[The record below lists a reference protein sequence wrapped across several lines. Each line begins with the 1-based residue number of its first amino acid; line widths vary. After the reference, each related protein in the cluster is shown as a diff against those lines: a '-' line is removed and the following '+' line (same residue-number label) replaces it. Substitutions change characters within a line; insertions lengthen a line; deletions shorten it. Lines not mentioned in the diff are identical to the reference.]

1 MIATGLTAGKVREH
15 LPFITAPPTYDGDH
29 LNRFPLRGTK
39 TDSTRSGFKL
49 TPLLVEKT
57 TDPPDSVYESG
68 HQAESIKGGQD
79 VAEEASQE
87 RSSKT
92 RREIQ
97 SRFNLRLTGLGKS
110 SVEDDKDGAE
120 GATQETFSQTRKE
133 PQPRDNLRLARL
145 RESKRHVHD
154 PKEIQQ
160 EDTNGSPRSAH
171 GRNRMPETIVE
182 DDNEEDGA
190 SEGSSSDSPEGR
202 VNIRGR
208 EQNMSEEHG
217 SSDSSTETD
226 SNSETVTKT
235 DSNEDGTSRQRSPGG
250 DSDELR
256 KPREKVQKEASRNF
270 LTAMSL
276 GDSLNSSVE
285 TDLNSEK
292 NGENYGGEHG
302 TSERAS
308 GGGLDGRRKLR
319 VKAEKGSSRDLSTAM
334 SPENSLNY
342 STETDRNLDETGEN
356 DGGED
361 GINERS
367 SGGGLDEHRKP
378 RTKAKG
384 ESSRHLS
391 TTMSQ
396 EDSLKSSTETNRKSE
411 KIGES
416 DGGEDGT
423 NERSSGGGLD
433 GRRKPGVKAK
443 EGPSRHF
450 SSPLPQED
458 NFHPED
464 SSIGSDRKG
473 AKIGKN
479 ENVEKR
485 TREGSSGSGSDE
497 RRKLG
502 MKAQEGSSRHFSTA
516 MSQEDSLKPVGP
528 SIEADRNEKAYG
540 QSSIDEDNTRESTSR
555 GGHGTDKSS
564 SRGRSRMITHEGS
577 SRNPSAVIPREHS
590 RNRTDSFI
598 NTDRHSQTADENDDE
613 EGSGSGEVSS
623 GSGSEPVGPSRHVST
638 SASHGDSLNP
648 PDSSNESDSN
658 SEKIGENYNGEDGT
672 GKGADE
678 PPSRGSSRL
687 TTLEGP
693 SAVHGTS
700 TVQHTSTTVRPD
712 MQTASTEI
720 RWSIHHQGELIETNR
735 FKKKKKL
742 GTEQDGGEDEDEEHV
757 SPNTVAA
764 IVVGLLAAS
773 MMLLAIGTSLW

>member
-1 MIATGLTAGKVREH
+1 MIATGLTTGKVREH
-15 LPFITAPPTYDGDH
+15 LPFIPAPPTYDADH

-68 HQAESIKGGQD
+68 HQGESIEGGQD

-120 GATQETFSQTRKE
+120 GATQQTFSQTRKE
-133 PQPRDNLRLARL
+133 PQSRDNLRLARL

-190 SEGSSSDSPEGR
+190 SKGSSSGSPEGR
-202 VNIRGR
+202 MNMRGR

-270 LTAMSL
+270 LTAMSQ

-302 TSERAS
+302 TSERSS
-308 GGGLDGRRKLR
+308 GGGLDERRKLR
-319 VKAEKGSSRDLSTAM
+319 VKAEKGSSRHLSTAM
-334 SPENSLNY
+334 SQENSLKY
-342 STETDRNLDETGEN
+342 STETDRNLDETDEN
-356 DGGED
+356 DGGEYD
-361 GINERS
+361 INKRS

-378 RTKAKG
+378 RVKAKE

-391 TTMSQ
+391 TTMLQ
-396 EDSLKSSTETNRKSE
+396 QDSVKSSTETDRNSE
-411 KIGES
+411 KTGES
-416 DGGEDGT
+416 DGAEDGT
-423 NERSSGGGLD
+423 NERSFGGGLD
-433 GRRKPGVKAK
+433 GRRKPRVKAK

-450 SSPLPQED
+450 SSSLPQED
-458 NFHPED
+458 NFHPEN
-464 SSIGSDRKG
+464 SS
-473 AKIGKN
+473 
-479 ENVEKR
+479 VEKR
-485 TREGSSGSGSDE
+485 TREGYSRSGSDE

-502 MKAQEGSSRHFSTA
+502 MKAQEGSTRHLSTA

-528 SIEADRNEKAYG
+528 SIAADRNEKAYG

-555 GGHGTDKSS
+555 GGYGTDKSS
-564 SRGRSRMITHEGS
+564 SRGRSRIIIHEGS
-577 SRNPSAVIPREHS
+577 SRNASTAIPREHS

-598 NTDRHSQTADENDDE
+598 NTDRHSLTADENDDE
-613 EGSGSGEVSS
+613 EGSGSGEGSS
-623 GSGSEPVGPSRHVST
+623 GSGSEHVGPSRHVST
-638 SASHGDSLNP
+638 SASHGGSLNP
-648 PDSSNESDSN
+648 SDSSNESDSN
-658 SEKIGENYNGEDGT
+658 SEKIGENYSGEDGT

-678 PPSRGSSRL
+678 PPSRGRSRL

-742 GTEQDGGEDEDEEHV
+742 GTEENGGEDEDEEHV

-764 IVVGLLAAS
+764 IVMGLLAAS
-773 MMLLAIGTSLW
+773 MVLLAIATLLW